1 MEVLDQLSAV
11 PLFIRDQEEVSPKDG
26 TRQSGQ
32 MAGSLGHRRAGVGRQ
47 GNERLLGRLVLGIE
61 GAHRCAV
68 AVLLGDKGL
77 FHRLARISLNV
88 VGIDVDGVPERDVPE
103 CDQTG
108 AQRDLELQGAFD
120 RNRLQEPV
128 LGGRRGEKRQASEKA
143 QVGTADRIDGT
154 NAGSIAKDRLKD
166 EP

>member
-26 TRQSGQ
+26 TRQSG
-32 MAGSLGHRRAGVGRQ
+32 L
-47 GNERLLGRLVLGIE
+47 
-61 GAHRCAV
+61 

>member
-1 MEVLDQLSAV
+1 MHHAV
-11 PLFIRDQEEVSPKDG
+11 EAQKSRVSPPVG
-26 TRQSGQ
+26 EL
-32 MAGSLGHRRAGVGRQ
+32 AGPGAAQ
-47 GNERLLGRLVLGIE
+47 LLGLRNG
-61 GAHRCAV
+61 HP
-68 AVLLGDKGL
+68 
-77 FHRLARISLNV
+77 ARR
-88 VGIDVDGVPERDVPE
+88 PERDVPE

-143 QVGTADRIDGT
+143 KVGTADRIDGT
-154 NAGSIAKDRLKD
+154 NAGSRAKERLKD